1 MNKELLIAYGFGDGG
16 GGVNR
21 DMLEN
26 RRRIDKIPG
35 LPNLK
40 TSTAAEYFR
49 DLQETVKNT
58 DQYVHTWDGEL
69 YLEYHRGTYTSQ
81 AYNKRMNRKMELLY
95 RNTEWLTVMNAL
107 KMGGLT
113 YARQEELTKGWKHI
127 LTDQFHDIIPVLLF
141 MRYMKIPEKIMNI
154 SSLWHKVCRK
164 MLCPILSRIKR
175 TAIRYLMPPD
185 GREAKL

>member
-49 DLQETVKNT
+49 DLQETVKI
-58 DQYVHTWDGEL
+58 Q
-69 YLEYHRGTYTSQ
+69 TS
-81 AYNKRMNRKMELLY
+81 MCIHGME
-95 RNTEWLTVMNAL
+95 NCIWSII
-107 KMGGLT
+107 
-113 YARQEELTKGWKHI
+113 EEPIQVRHI
-127 LTDQFHDIIPVLLF
+127 
-141 MRYMKIPEKIMNI
+141 I
-154 SSLWHKVCRK
+154 SV
-164 MLCPILSRIKR
+164 
-175 TAIRYLMPPD
+175 
-185 GREAKL
+185 